1 MAMIDYSIL
10 ILTFMARI
18 VDHRWV
24 YIDEKMM
31 NMTIM
36 MMTILTI
43 IMIITLMTMII
54 LPIMMMIP
62 DG

>member
-1 MAMIDYSIL
+1 MIDNIIR

-31 NMTIM
+31 NMTIT
-36 MMTILTI
+36 MMTILDNYDDYNI
-43 IMIITLMTMII
+43 
-54 LPIMMMIP
+54 
-62 DG
+62 DDDDNFDNHDDDS